1 MKIIFYILFFSSFA
15 LSQTFNDKLLYI
27 TSNKIDL
34 NYAYQSLK
42 IGNDK
47 LEQLSLPVNILI
59 PITSHLSLDLWNG
72 SALTKFIGNEIK
84 SIGETRLGVKYIFPS
99 EKFMIKALI
108 GLPTGKTKF
117 SDEEFLI
124 SQLISL
130 NPLGYPISYYSQGLN
145 VNLSLIYAYPI
156 SKNFVLGL
164 GCAYNYKGNYY
175 PKETTDMGKFD
186 PGDEII
192 SDFGFDVKIS
202 KKIKFNF
209 DFVYTV
215 FAKDKIGDIEVFKMG
230 NKISLYT
237 GLNYIIG
244 ITNNNLFVI
253 YRKKSNNKLLSENST
268 EELAS
273 GAQIDMNYLFELLLN
288 TQLTP
293 YLVFDGKI
301 YQSADQLLNGEL
313 VHTGKSTVLGFGLGL
328 RYNTIDFLQTEVY
341 YIFKT
346 GDIVLPPSTEK
357 LNISG
362 SKIGCNL
369 LFRF

>member
-1 MKIIFYILFFSSFA
+1 MKIILYILLFSSLA
-15 LSQTFNDKLLYI
+15 LSQTLNDKLLYI

-34 NYAYQSLK
+34 NFNLQSLK

-47 LEQLSLPVNILI
+47 LEQLSFPTNILI
-59 PITSHLSLDLWNG
+59 PFSSHLSVDLWNG
-72 SALTKFIGNEIK
+72 SALTKFNGNKINAL
-84 SIGETRLGVKYIFPS
+84 GETRVGIKYIFPS
-99 EKFMIKALI
+99 ERFMVKALI
-108 GLPTGKTKF
+108 GLPTGKTKL
-117 SDEEFLI
+117 SNEEFLI

-130 NPLGYPISYYSQGLN
+130 NPLGYPISYYSQGFN

-156 SKNFVLGL
+156 SKSFVLGL

-175 PKETTDMGKFD
+175 PRESTDMGKFD

-202 KKIKFNF
+202 KNLKFNF

-215 FAKDKIGDIEVFKMG
+215 FAKDKIDDIEVFKMG

-244 ITNNNLFVI
+244 ITNNNIFVI
-253 YRKKSNNKLLSENST
+253 YRKRSNNKLLSENST
-268 EELAS
+268 EELSS
-273 GAQIDMNYLFELLLN
+273 GAQIDINYLFELMLN
-288 TQLTP
+288 TRLTP
-293 YLVFDGKI
+293 YLLFDGKL

-313 VHTGKSTVLGFGLGL
+313 VHTGESTIFGLGLGL
-328 RYNTIDFLQTEVY
+328 RYNIIDFLQAEIFY
-341 YIFKT
+341 LFKT
-346 GDIVLPPSTEK
+346 GDIILPSSTEK
-357 LNISG
+357 MDISG
-362 SKIGCNL
+362 SKVGCNL